1 MRDDGS
7 RRFLS
12 FDLFLSS
19 NRKTRESTQLAERES
34 DLEENETKS
43 LLSFDYLFFFI
54 FFFKESFFDAKKKKK
69 FMRKKK
75 KFFFFFFYLLKTKK
89 K

>member
-7 RRFLS
+7 RWFLS

-43 LLSFDYLFFFI
+43 LLSFDYLFFFY
-54 FFFKESFFDAKKKKK
+54 
-69 FMRKKK
+69 
-75 KFFFFFFYLLKTKK
+75 FFFFQRELFR
-89 K
+89 